1 MITAEDYSL
10 LSELLIK
17 NSGLALGPGKE
28 YLLQSR
34 LPPVAA
40 TFGHAN
46 LPALFTALRRGAPAN
61 VVKSVCDAMTTG
73 ETLFFRDGAPFQ
85 VLKETLLPEAVE
97 RAGKSGRAVRIW
109 CAACSTG
116 QEAYSVAMTVSQMEH
131 QLGGTRVEILATD
144 YSSATVARARNGVFS
159 HFDVQRGLPV
169 QLLVKHFK
177 QVPDGYQISEALRK
191 RITFQEHNL
200 LTSFGNFGE
209 FDIVFC
215 RNVLIYF
222 DTNNKRDVM
231 ERIARQVHHGG
242 CVLLGGAEST
252 LGITEALTRH
262 VGLPAPVYRRTTDLT
277 GARRAV
283 A

>member
-1 MITAEDYSL
+1 MITADDYAFLSDL
-10 LSELLIK
+10 LRK

-40 TFGHAN
+40 TFGHGN
-46 LPALFTALRRGAPAN
+46 LPALFAALRRGAPEG
-61 VVKSVCDAMTTG
+61 VIKSVCDAMTTG
-73 ETLFFRDGAPFQ
+73 ETLFFRDTSPF
-85 VLKETLLPEAVE
+85 VVFKETLLPEAVA
-97 RAGKSGRAVRIW
+97 RARAAGRGVRIW

-116 QEAYSVAMTVSQMEH
+116 QEPYSVAMTVAQMEP
-131 QLGGTRVEILATD
+131 QLAGIRIEILATD
-144 YSSATVARARNGVFS
+144 YSSPTVARAREGIFS

-177 QVPDGYQISEALRK
+177 QVSGGYQIADSLR
-191 RITFQEHNL
+191 RGVTFQQGNL
-200 LTSFGNFGE
+200 LHSFATLGL

-222 DTNNKRDVM
+222 DTSTKREVM
-231 ERIARQVHHGG
+231 ERIAKQIHPGG
-242 CVLLGGAEST
+242 CVLFGGAEST
-252 LGITEALTRH
+252 LGITEVLSRQT
-262 VGLPAPVYRRTTDLT
+262 GLAAPVYRRADQIV
-277 GARRAV
+277 RQKAV

>member
-1 MITAEDYSL
+1 MISVEDYHF
-10 LSELLIK
+10 LSELLRK

-40 TFGHAN
+40 TFGFPN
-46 LPALFTALRRGAPAN
+46 LPALFTALRRGAAPA

-73 ETLFFRDGAPFQ
+73 ETLFFRDGSPFQ
-85 VLKETLLPEAVE
+85 VFRETLLPEALA
-97 RAGKSGRAVRIW
+97 RARAAGRGIRIW

-116 QEAYSVAMTVSQMEH
+116 QEAYSVAMTVAQMEP
-131 QLGGTRVEILATD
+131 QLAGSRVEILATD
-144 YSSATVARARNGVFS
+144 YSSATVARARNGIFS

-177 QVPDGYQISEALRK
+177 QVPDGYQISESLR
-191 RITFQEHNL
+191 RQVTFQEHNL
-200 LTSFGNFGE
+200 LTSFAGFGA
-209 FDIVFC
+209 FDIIFC

-222 DTNNKRDVM
+222 DTNTKRDVM
-231 ERIARQVHHGG
+231 ERIARQVHAGG

-252 LGITEALTRH
+252 LGITETRTRQA
-262 VGLPAPVYRRTTDLT
+262 GLPAPVYRRAADAGSL
-277 GARRAV
+277 RAV